1 MHPNSQQLAKYISLQ
16 CLLLTSKKIKM
27 SKSQSSRIFLFIR
40 DNSWIERVNIQ
51 AIRVPIMQAEASTE
65 FLTGT
70 ISGES
75 GKVADSSQ
83 EVLVSVIP
91 VGERS

>member
-1 MHPNSQQLAKYISLQ
+1 MFAVNFQENKDIQITVLKNLPCSLG
-16 CLLLTSKKIKM
+16 
-27 SKSQSSRIFLFIR
+27 

>member
-1 MHPNSQQLAKYISLQ
+1 
-16 CLLLTSKKIKM
+16 
-27 SKSQSSRIFLFIR
+27 
-40 DNSWIERVNIQ
+40 
-51 AIRVPIMQAEASTE
+51 MQAEASTE